1 MKGLCR
7 KCGQPLKKGNIVVI
21 RKPGKRPVRECR
33 RCPAVVTTT
42 PSVAAMPK
50 KTADAVLE
58 LASAAKRQ
66 LEGTTGGNGL
76 QRPQDT
82 TGGPVTWKG
91 DFDVDPP
98 PRFRY
103 FMTRDQAEKVKAS
116 VERNVA
122 FGFGIAFE
130 AIPVLEHLVDQDP
143 DAYANLVEVT
153 IDWKAE

>member
-1 MKGLCR
+1 MKGACR
-7 KCGQPLKKGNIVVI
+7 KCGAPLKKGNIVVI

-33 RCPAVVTTT
+33 RCPQVVTAGPIT
-42 PSVAAMPK
+42 AA
-50 KTADAVLE
+50 AFNEE
-58 LASAAKRQ
+58 LATPFPGGNTA
-66 LEGTTGGNGL
+66 GNGL

-143 DAYANLVEVT
+143 DAYADLVEIT
-153 IDWKAE
+153 IDWKGQ